1 MPKMPTEDQIR
12 DKYDFSDKVR
22 LVPGMKLQTLSHP
35 LKGFEVI
42 STGGGCLALSREST
56 YHNAG
61 YTLITD
67 WDGCDLPT
75 EERGD
80 CLIGFYDKGGE
91 MVGSIRCSYR
101 DVLDSKITLT

>member
-1 MPKMPTEDQIR
+1 MSPKLDFDIYK
-12 DKYDFSDKVR
+12 KYDFSDKMR
-22 LVPGMKLQTLSHP
+22 LIPGLKLQTFSHP

-42 STGGGCLALSREST
+42 STGGGCLALSRGST
-56 YHNAG
+56 YGNDG
-61 YTLITD
+61 YVIITD

-80 CLIGFYDKGGE
+80 CLIGYYDKDGG
-91 MVGSIRCSYR
+91 MIGSIRVPYK